1 MTDTS
6 RSNLI
11 LREERGDVVLLT
23 LNRSA
28 SLNSLTPELIDELT
42 HHVAEA
48 EDSDHIRV
56 IVITGAG
63 RGFCAGQDLAL
74 VGENPAQPIDASL
87 IRSYLDDHYLPLARM
102 LHRGRCLVIAAVNG
116 VAAGAGFSLALA
128 ADIRLAAPEAQF
140 IQAFARIGL
149 VPDAGGSYFLSRI
162 VGPARACELS
172 LLAQP
177 VPAKQAHA
185 LGIVSE
191 IVPEGRLLD
200 RAWEL
205 ATALARG
212 PLSLEYI
219 KELFLDALHA
229 DFETQLT
236 KESILQ
242 ERAAISSDFR
252 EGVQAFLEK
261 RPAVF
266 RRK

>member
-1 MTDTS
+1 MTDAPDS
-6 RSNLI
+6 LI
-11 LREERGDVVLLT
+11 LREERGDVILLT
-23 LNRSA
+23 LNRPS
-28 SLNSLTPELIDELT
+28 SLNSLTPGLIDELAT
-42 HHVAEA
+42 HVADA
-48 EDSDHIRV
+48 ENSAHIRV
-56 IVITGAG
+56 IMITGAG

-74 VGENPAQPIDASL
+74 VGGSSGAPIDAAL

-162 VGPARACELS
+162 IGPARACEMS
-172 LLAQP
+172 LRALP
-177 VPAKQAHA
+177 IPAAEAHA

-191 IVPEGRLLD
+191 IVPAEALLD

-205 ATALARG
+205 GEELARG

-219 KELFLDALHA
+219 KELFLDAGTA

-236 KESILQ
+236 LESALQ
-242 ERAAISSDFR
+242 EKAALSDDFR
-252 EGVQAFLEK
+252 EGVHAFLQK
-261 RPAVF
+261 RHAAF
-266 RRK
+266 HHR